1 MLDRVECSR
10 KIPVGPNGQPDK
22 KSPMLPEEMRRLLD
36 AELSR
41 RGLGHFEVYQ
51 CGPTL
56 DQAQI
61 VSNYPEAMEP
71 SDTADDFYR
80 RGAVSYTHLT
90 LPTKRIV

>member
-1 MLDRVECSR
+1 MR
-10 KIPVGPNGQPDK
+10 PNGQPDK
-22 KSPMLPEEMRRLLD
+22 KSPMLPEDMRRLLD
-36 AELSR
+36 TELSR

-80 RGAVSYTHLT
+80 RGELVSLT
-90 LPTKRIV
+90 RTRINHFSGVMNTC

>member
-1 MLDRVECSR
+1 MR
-10 KIPVGPNGQPDK
+10 PNGQPDK
-22 KSPMLPEEMRRLLD
+22 KSPMLPEDMRRLLD
-36 AELSR
+36 TELSR

-80 RGAVSYTHLT
+80 RGELV
-90 LPTKRIV
+90 